1 MKAESTILI
10 AVVRLIKEL
19 ALEYDKEW
27 GSYPENQYEG
37 LSFYQ
42 FVCNKLGMKPEELE
56 KLYPEIY
63 PPHRMYK

>member
-1 MKAESTILI
+1 MTENNPLI
-10 AVVRLIKEL
+10 SAVIRLIKEL

-42 FVCNKLGMKPEELE
+42 FTCNKFGIKPEELE

-63 PPHRMYK
+63 PPSRMYK